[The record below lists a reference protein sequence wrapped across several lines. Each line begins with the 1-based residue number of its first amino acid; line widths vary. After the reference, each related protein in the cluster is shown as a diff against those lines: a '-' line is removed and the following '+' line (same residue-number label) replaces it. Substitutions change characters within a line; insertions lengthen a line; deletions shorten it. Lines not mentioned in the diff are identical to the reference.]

1 MSRSAALELTL
12 APNTGSPEPD
22 AAAVLEHWLG
32 LSATERRVVDV
43 LIAEIDNARR
53 HADGSVH
60 DVSERF
66 RHLAA
71 TTREQS
77 EIVENL
83 VGAIQKV
90 RVDGHEVALADV
102 ASGLGEML
110 HGLIDKVSGLSNRG
124 SALVGALD
132 GVLDQLHAVES
143 SVGAI
148 DKINRQT
155 NLLALNAKI
164 EAARAGDAGRGF
176 AVVADE
182 VRELAKSVDTLS
194 RAIRGQIGS
203 IADGLHRSHGLLQEI
218 AGIDM
223 SDENRVADER
233 VRTVMRTLVE
243 QNAYCSDVLRRT
255 ARTTEAITSD
265 VDAAIVTMQFQDLTS
280 QKLDNVAR
288 CLAALLEA
296 AADLTHETIPLAPDA
311 TSDAIDDRLAERI
324 LAVLTLSEVKRRVED
339 ALGVAAAEVA
349 DIGSTVE
356 DGIEFF

>member
-1 MSRSAALELTL
+1 MSRSAALDPTPLPDGETRTDETVAGL
-12 APNTGSPEPD
+12 AR
-22 AAAVLEHWLG
+22 WIG
-32 LSATERRVVDV
+32 LSATERRIVDTLV
-43 LIAEIDNARR
+43 AEIDGTRR
-53 HADGSVH
+53 HADESVH

-66 RHLAA
+66 RHLAT

-90 RVDGHEVALADV
+90 HVDGHEVALSDV

-124 SALVGALD
+124 TALVGA
-132 GVLDQLHAVES
+132 LDQLHAVES

-164 EAARAGDAGRGF
+164 EAARAGEAGRGF

-203 IADGLHRSHGLLQEI
+203 IADGLHHSHGLLREI

-223 SDENRVADER
+223 SDENRAADER

-243 QNAYCSDVLRRT
+243 QNAHCSDVLRRT
-255 ARTTEAITSD
+255 ARTTEAITAD

-280 QKLDNVAR
+280 QKLDNIGR
-288 CLAALLEA
+288 CLAALVEA
-296 AADLTHETIPLAPDA
+296 GADLTHETLPLAA
-311 TSDAIDDRLAERI
+311 GARSDTIDEALADRI
-324 LAVLTLSEVKRRVED
+324 LAILTLGEVRRRLEE
-339 ALGVAAAEVA
+339 ALGRAGTAVT
-349 DIGSTVE
+349 DLGSTVE